1 MKTLAIIS
9 LIWLLNLLQ
18 CSGQSFSGLPI
29 IDMHV
34 HVYSTKSYKGGT
46 ELKLKDTILSS
57 PKNNVDHIRVVL
69 EQMKKYNIV
78 ISYASGDFESLD
90 SLNKQY
96 PGKFF
101 PSCEIGASQI
111 TNNNF
116 INRLNT
122 KIKNGEVQGI
132 GEVIC
137 ALAGIPPNDPVMDTL
152 YKIAEVNY
160 LPIGIH
166 LGLYPSLRNPNV
178 RLEQSNPL
186 LLQDVL
192 RKFPKIRMNV
202 MHAGMTLYPDE
213 LLAMFMYF
221 PNLYADISSLTWYN
235 DLVKESLKDFL
246 IKTMRCGF
254 GDRIMFGSDEM
265 TWPSSIGLAIDYIN
279 NAVFLTEKQKRDIL
293 YNNAARYL
301 KLSED
306 QIRKHHQ
313 TNK

>member
-1 MKTLAIIS
+1 MKIRALYLLIWIMS
-9 LIWLLNLLQ
+9 LIQ
-18 CSGQSFSGLPI
+18 CFGQGANKRPPV

-34 HVYSTKSYKGGT
+34 HVYSVKSYKGGT
-46 ELKLKDTILSS
+46 ELKLKDTTLLS
-57 PKNNVDHIRVVL
+57 PKNNADHIKRVL

-90 SLNKQY
+90 SLNKLY
-96 PGKFF
+96 PGRFF
-101 PSCEIGASQI
+101 PSCEIGSSQI
-111 TNNNF
+111 INNNF

-122 KIKNGEVQGI
+122 KILNGEVKGI

-137 ALAGIPPNDPVMDTL
+137 ALSGIQPNDPVMDTL
-152 YKIAEVNY
+152 YRIAEVND

-166 LGLYPSLRNPNV
+166 LGLYPSIRNPKV

-186 LLQDVL
+186 LLQDAL
-192 RKFPKIRMNV
+192 RKFPKLRMNV

-221 PNLYADISSLTWYN
+221 PNLYADISPLTWYN

-246 IKTMRCGF
+246 IKAIRYGF

-265 TWPSSIGLAIDYIN
+265 TWPDSIGLAIDYIN
-279 NAVFLTEKQKRDIL
+279 NADFLTEIQKHDIL

-301 KLSED
+301 RLSED
-306 QIRKHHQ
+306 QIREHH
-313 TNK
+313 N